1 MRDSFYSFS
10 TDSSE
15 KTEINQNNLKPETIS
30 FFPSFLINN
39 SHLLSLKEKIKNIS
53 WEKEGKNLLKRIS
66 FDKKDIK
73 LYKLL
78 LLKNCIPLE
87 YRGELWYI
95 SSGAKKENLE
105 NQNYYFSLV
114 NSFNSFIKNFNE
126 SQIEKDI
133 NRTINN
139 DSINS
144 KIIKDK
150 LKNILIS
157 YSKRNHS
164 IGYIQGFNFIVA
176 KILKILP
183 DEEKAFWL
191 FVQIIENILPI
202 DFYSEMIGMMSDI
215 DILICL
221 IKEKYIPNLISK
233 LIENDLISD
242 LKDLILKWFDSLF
255 SINMNSNCQNIIWDI
270 LFCDGRIVLFKTAI
284 SLLKKITDKLI
295 LFDNSF
301 DFRNFINDYFNNFND
316 EYFLTYNLILKKFE
330 LDEEFINYNRQII
343 FSHMKK
349 NFENNNSKEKELY
362 KEKINK
368 IEELCDFSMPI
379 CIYDSESKFKIIE
392 NIALRTNDNL
402 NIIED
407 YCENDNKLNHY
418 DSFNY
423 KSSEIDCDELL
434 VQRNNHICDDYR
446 KNLSKSLT
454 IQKRIENKKE
464 SNDSFISTGTE
475 KSNEKENIIL
485 DNHSL
490 KKKKYKD
497 QRKNKYYS
505 QKVESYKE
513 DIKYNYKN
521 FETQIIF
528 DDYEKFV
535 NHVNNKYKMVSMANI
550 YILQALD
557 NDKNLIINNNLEYTG

>member
-1 MRDSFYSFS
+1 
-10 TDSSE
+10 
-15 KTEINQNNLKPETIS
+15 
-30 FFPSFLINN
+30 
-39 SHLLSLKEKIKNIS
+39 
-53 WEKEGKNLLKRIS
+53 
-66 FDKKDIK
+66 
-73 LYKLL
+73 
-78 LLKNCIPLE
+78 
-87 YRGELWYI
+87 
-95 SSGAKKENLE
+95 
-105 NQNYYFSLV
+105 
-114 NSFNSFIKNFNE
+114 
-126 SQIEKDI
+126 
-133 NRTINN
+133 
-139 DSINS
+139 
-144 KIIKDK
+144 
-150 LKNILIS
+150 
-157 YSKRNHS
+157 
-164 IGYIQGFNFIVA
+164 
-176 KILKILP
+176 
-183 DEEKAFWL
+183 
-191 FVQIIENILPI
+191 
-202 DFYSEMIGMMSDI
+202 
-215 DILICL
+215 
-221 IKEKYIPNLISK
+221 
-233 LIENDLISD
+233 
-242 LKDLILKWFDSLF
+242 
-255 SINMNSNCQNIIWDI
+255 
-270 LFCDGRIVLFKTAI
+270 
-284 SLLKKITDKLI
+284 
-295 LFDNSF
+295 
-301 DFRNFINDYFNNFND
+301 
-316 EYFLTYNLILKKFE
+316 
-330 LDEEFINYNRQII
+330 
-343 FSHMKK
+343 MKK

-407 YCENDNKLNHY
+407 YCENDNKLNHC
-418 DSFNY
+418 DSFNF
-423 KSSEIDCDELL
+423 KSSEIDCDEIL